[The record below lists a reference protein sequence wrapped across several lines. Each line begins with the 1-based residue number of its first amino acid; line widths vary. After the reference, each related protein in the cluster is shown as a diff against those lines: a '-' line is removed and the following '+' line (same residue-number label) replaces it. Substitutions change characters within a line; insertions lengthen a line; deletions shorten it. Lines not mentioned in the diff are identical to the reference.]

1 MAIQAGNMFTWD
13 WSKLTAYVRTVIG
26 PTELEP
32 TTTLF
37 IFSIFLKQFYE
48 NY

>member
-26 PTELEP
+26 PTGNMTP
-32 TTTLF
+32 CDW
-37 IFSIFLKQFYE
+37 S
-48 NY
+48 N